1 MIMMNHSN
9 EKWKLYLSLLTS
21 VSFEI
26 SLDMWM
32 AYIASY
38 PCWGASVHLLLLLI
52 PREFL

>member
-38 PCWGASVHLLLLLI
+38 PCWEASVHLLLLLI